1 MSYED
6 MLSQEYELQCLK
18 SEFELLKAAED
29 NARSSAM
36 KGWMEYL
43 DMPPPTGIPFEDKA
57 VTAIFE
63 TWSENPT
70 RRSQLTRWFNT
81 CHTIENLSN
90 DRGLELTGLTP
101 EVANGFLLII
111 LPELRLI
118 LKDTTNVR
126 IFTREK
132 VIRQMDLRI
141 SISEGDSVSP
151 TFTSFH
157 KTIHETEDEPV
168 TVKS

>member
-6 MLSQEYELQCLK
+6 IISQQYELQCLK
-18 SEFELLKAAED
+18 SELELLKAAED
-29 NARSSAM
+29 NARSSVM

-43 DMPPPTGIPFEDKA
+43 DMPPPTGIQFEDKA

-63 TWSENPT
+63 TWSNNAT

-81 CHTIENLSN
+81 CHTIENLNS
-90 DRGLELTGLTP
+90 DRGLELTDLTP

-111 LPELRLI
+111 LPELKSL
-118 LKDTTNVR
+118 LKDTSNIR

-141 SISEGDSVSP
+141 SISDGNYISP

-157 KTIHETEDEPV
+157 KTIHETEDEPII
-168 TVKS
+168 VKT